1 MGEPKL
7 KPVGGNKMFMSTGTR
22 KANERDRT
30 CPIAERVHKSNTQK
44 YTIFFDTQVMM
55 QGCWD
60 GECQAKYRHVFYLI
74 YVGKCRKMGLV
85 PLSVLALENTAVMAV

>member
-1 MGEPKL
+1 
-7 KPVGGNKMFMSTGTR
+7 MFMSTGTR

-55 QGCWD
+55 QGSRVLSDSRWQVSKD
-60 GECQAKYRHVFYLI
+60 GVGATASAGSGEYDSNDCVSCLGLIVFYKYI
-74 YVGKCRKMGLV
+74 CAM
-85 PLSVLALENTAVMAV
+85 